1 MSQFT
6 DEAGHPG
13 LKRYIPVPDV
23 YPVGRLDHDSEGLL
37 LLTDDG
43 PLAHRVASPAFEHP
57 KTYWAQV
64 EGTIAEPALVQL
76 REGVEVQGLR
86 TLPAEARAIA
96 DPGLPDRDPPIRVRK
111 AIPTDWLELVLR
123 EGRNRQ
129 VRRMTAAVGLP
140 TLRLLRVG
148 IGPLRLEGL
157 AAGEWRDL
165 SPDEVVALHAM
176 VSRPP
181 RRFPKRR

>member
-1 MSQFT
+1 MPGR

-13 LKRYIPVPDV
+13 LKRYIPVPGV

-64 EGTIAEPALVQL
+64 EGTVGEEALAKL
-76 REGVEVQGLR
+76 RAGVEVQGQR
-86 TLPAEARAIA
+86 TLPAEARALG
-96 DPGLPDRDPPIRVRK
+96 DPGLPERDPPIRVRK

-129 VRRMTAAVGLP
+129 VRRMTAAAGFP
-140 TLRLLRVG
+140 TLRLVRWSVG
-148 IGPLRLEGL
+148 PITLEGL
-157 AAGEWRDL
+157 SPGDWLDL
-165 SPDEVVALHAM
+165 TPDEQRALRAL
-176 VSRPP
+176 RGPRP
-181 RRFPKRR
+181 RRS